1 MSIKKHVDVRLAER
15 IIRMRLELESL
26 RRENKALRCFCKL
39 ENGQKMEFCGV
50 DIDEA
55 MDRVLDYPKIKKRLN
70 EATVR
75 VKRLEEALDLLRK
88 PPHFCPGV
96 PPLLLSELRKN
107 EHELIRKMADQ
118 MCKDIFEED
127 VK

>member
-1 MSIKKHVDVRLAER
+1 MSCSHVDVRVAEKILRLR
-15 IIRMRLELESL
+15 IELVRL

-55 MDRVLDYPKIKKRLN
+55 MDMVLDYPEIKKRLN
-70 EATVR
+70 EATER
-75 VKRLEEALDLLRK
+75 VKMLEDALDAFRK

-96 PPLLLSELRKN
+96 PSLLLSELRKN

-118 MCKDIFEED
+118 MCEDIFEEG

>member
-1 MSIKKHVDVRLAER
+1 MSCSHVDVRIAEKILRLR
-15 IIRMRLELESL
+15 IELVRL

-55 MDRVLDYPKIKKRLN
+55 MHRVLDYPEIKKRLN
-70 EATVR
+70 EATER
-75 VKRLEEALDLLRK
+75 VKMLEDALDAFRK

-107 EHELIRKMADQ
+107 EYELIRKMADQ
-118 MCKDIFEED
+118 MCKDIFEEG

>member
-1 MSIKKHVDVRLAER
+1 MNCSHVDVRIAEKILRLR
-15 IIRMRLELESL
+15 IELVRL
-26 RRENKALRCFCKL
+26 RRKNKALRCLCKL
-39 ENGQKMEFCGV
+39 ENGQKVEFCGV

-96 PPLLLSELRKN
+96 PPALLSELRKN
-107 EHELIRKMADQ
+107 ERELIKKMADQ
-118 MCKDIFEED
+118 MCKDIFEEG